1 MEQTSNQLTLFL
13 LPGMEADLDSVKET
27 YYRDSTTAD
36 MLRDLILRSLAAAQS
51 QRLSPQT

>member
-13 LPGMEADLDSVKET
+13 LLGMEADLDSVKET

-36 MLRDLILRSLAAAQS
+36 MLRDLILRGLAAAQS